1 MTEVPVRVK
10 VHRSG
15 GFTGI
20 DLDSEADSTSLS
32 RDDAEELRRLVAEAD
47 LAELVPRLSAATSS
61 PRRPDRFQYDV
72 TVEQGR
78 QTYRFTVYDGAVP
91 PDVKPLLALVA
102 RAGKQR

>member
-20 DLDSEADSTSLS
+20 DLDSEADSTCLS
-32 RDDAEELRRLVAEAD
+32 PGDAEELRRLVAEAD
-47 LAELVPRLSAATSS
+47 LAALVPRLSATTS
-61 PRRPDRFQYDV
+61 PRGRPDRFQYDV
-72 TVEQGR
+72 TVEEGQ
-78 QTYRFTVYDGAVP
+78 QTYQFTVYDGGVP

-102 RAGKQR
+102 RAGKRA